1 MRKRHF
7 TPKLFVF
14 SAFLGLFSGSPLFA
28 HAATIYVD
36 GDATGAADG
45 STWVDA
51 YLEPQSALA
60 AATGGDQIWVA
71 KGVYYPDEGTGQ
83 IDNERPS
90 TFTLI
95 DNVALYGGFDPG
107 SGVDEMS
114 ERGWETYVTVLSGD
128 IDGDDTTD
136 PNGVVTDIAN
146 IAGSN
151 AFHVVTSNG
160 LTATAIIDG
169 FYITAG
175 QAGGTE
181 SIDQKGG
188 GMYNNGS
195 DPTLVNITFS
205 ANSAFLGGGMYNHY
219 SSPGLTNIIF
229 SHNSVGS
236 SISYSQGGGML
247 NYYSSPAL
255 TSVTFSDNATDSKD
269 GMTSGGGM
277 TNQRS
282 SPTLS
287 NVTFSN
293 NSSCNGGGMSNG
305 YSHPTLTDVTFF
317 NNSATS
323 GSGGGMKNSDSSPTL
338 TNVTFSNNSATG
350 YGGGIWG
357 FYSSPVLT
365 NVTFS
370 SNSANNGGGMA
381 WDQGAPSLNN
391 VSFSDN
397 TSTGYGGGLS
407 AGQGGGTF
415 SNVSFTGNSATTR
428 GGGMYAN
435 YYNYA
440 KLTNVTFYNNLATD
454 GGGMYNYEY
463 ARLTL
468 TNVSFF
474 GNSASGSGGGMY
486 STYQSD
492 HTLTNAILWGNS
504 ATTAGTEQIYHHSD
518 STPTISYS
526 DIQGSGGS
534 SSWDTALGTDNGGN
548 IDVDPLFVSVGNLR
562 LQASSPAIDAGDN
575 DAVPLDTQDLDG
587 DGDTVEPVPYDFDNQ
602 TRFWDMSIADS
613 GNGTAPIVD
622 MGAYE
627 TGYTLEISKTVD
639 DDTPLPAQ
647 TITFTIVATNSELDI
662 TSGLISD
669 TLPSGLNFV
678 GPITLQPSD
687 AGTVGIVPP
696 TLVSNLALATGDEI
710 SVTFPVTVSLGLA
723 AGTQLTNSVAI
734 TSNEVTTPVMA
745 AVIVTVQNAPPAAV
759 IDTGTGFISDE
770 DTAFTTASVLNN
782 DSDPN
787 GDTFS
792 LQSIDISSILGTV
805 TNNNDGTF
813 DYDSN
818 GQFESLAV
826 GEQATDTFTYTISD
840 GQGGVDT
847 ATVIISITGVN
858 DAPTAAN
865 DSGTGFST
873 NEDTLFTTASVLP
886 NDSDPDSSDM
896 LSVQSIDTSSTLG
909 TVTNNN
915 DGTFDYDPNGQFE
928 LLAEGDQTTDTFT
941 YTISDGQG
949 GEDTTTVTISITGV
963 KELFFWPI
971 FLPAIIK
978 Q

>member
-1 MRKRHF
+1 MYKMKF
-7 TPKLFVF
+7 TSKLFFYSVLL
-14 SAFLGLFSGSPLFA
+14 SLFLSPPLIA
-28 HAATIYVD
+28 RAATTYVD
-36 GDATGAADG
+36 ADATGIGDG
-45 STWVDA
+45 TTWENA
-51 YLEPQSALA
+51 YLELQSALA
-60 AATGGDQIWVA
+60 AVTGGDQIWVA
-71 KGVYYPDEGTGQ
+71 EGVYYPDEGTGQ

-90 TFTLI
+90 TFILI

-107 SGVDEMS
+107 SGVDEMG
-114 ERGWETYVTVLSGD
+114 ERDWETYITVLSGD

-136 PNGVVTDIAN
+136 PNGVVIDTADTT
-146 IAGSN
+146 GSN

-175 QAGGTE
+175 QADGTE
-181 SIDQKGG
+181 PIDQKGG
-188 GMYNNGS
+188 GMYNSGS

-219 SSPGLTNIIF
+219 SSPGLTNIVF

-236 SISYSQGGGML
+236 SISYSQGGGMY
-247 NYYSSPAL
+247 NYYSNPAL

-269 GMTSGGGM
+269 GNTSGGGM
-277 TNQRS
+277 TNNRS

-305 YSHPTLTDVTFF
+305 YSHPTLTDIIFTY
-317 NNSATS
+317 NSATS
-323 GSGGGMKNSDSSPTL
+323 GSGGGMSNSDSHPTL
-338 TNVTFSNNSATG
+338 TRVTFSNNSATAS
-350 YGGGIWG
+350 GGGIRG
-357 FYSSPVLT
+357 FYSSPALT
-365 NVTFS
+365 NVIFS
-370 SNSANNGGGMA
+370 SNSANNGGGMY
-381 WDQGAPSLNN
+381 WDQGAPSLTN

-397 TSTGYGGGLS
+397 TSTKYGGGIS

-428 GGGMYAN
+428 GGGMYVS

-440 KLTNVTFYNNLATD
+440 KLTNVTFYNNSSTD

-468 TNVSFF
+468 TNVTFS

-492 HTLTNAILWGNS
+492 HTLTNAILWGNTA
-504 ATTAGTEQIYHHSD
+504 ATTGTEQIYHHSD

-534 SSWDTALGTDNGGN
+534 STWDTALGTDGGGN
-548 IDVDPLFVSVGNLR
+548 IDSAPLFVSAGNLR
-562 LQASSPAIDAGDN
+562 LQTSSPAIDAGNN
-575 DAVPLDTQDLDG
+575 DAVPIDTQDLDG
-587 DGDTVEPVPYDFDNQ
+587 DGDTVEPLPYDFDNQ
-602 TRFWDMSIADS
+602 TRFWDMPATDTGS
-613 GNGTAPIVD
+613 GTAPIVD

-627 TGYTLEISKTVD
+627 TGYTLAISKTVD
-639 DDTPLPAQ
+639 DDTPLPTQ
-647 TITFTIVATNSELDI
+647 TITFTIVATNSELDT

-687 AGTVGIVPP
+687 AGTVGTALP
-696 TLVSNLALATGDEI
+696 TLASSLSI
-710 SVTFPVTVSLGLA
+710 SSGEEVTITFPVTVSLGLT

-734 TSNEVTTPVMA
+734 TSNEVTTPVTA

-759 IDTGTGFISDE
+759 NDTGTGFISAE
-770 DTAFTTASVLNN
+770 DTAFTTASVLSN

-792 LQSIDISSILGTV
+792 MQSIDTGSTLGTV
-805 TNNNDGTF
+805 TNNNNGTF
-813 DYDSN
+813 DYDPN

-847 ATVIISITGVN
+847 ATVTISITGVN
-858 DAPTAAN
+858 DAPTADN
-865 DSGTGFST
+865 DSGTGFNT
-873 NEDTLFTTASVLP
+873 DEDTIFTTASVLT

-896 LSVQSIDTSSTLG
+896 LSEQSIDTSSTLG
-909 TVTNNN
+909 TVTNKN

-928 LLAEGDQTTDTFT
+928 SLAVGEQATDTFT

-949 GEDTTTVTISITGV
+949 GVDTATVTISITGV
-963 KELFFWPI
+963 KEPFFWPI